1 MTPAAPLVGAV
12 TMRPPAAFSS
22 ETANANR
29 STHAASDDSSTASE
43 RLPSRLSTSLL
54 DASLAYILAPC
65 GYVKAARQNGLVG
78 IATVL
83 HAAAH
88 HMPYIIQIA
97 AHLHGGPHG
106 RLIGPHHIGHT
117 HVMFIA
123 QRDQFVACGERIGHV
138 HIDIG

>member
-1 MTPAAPLVGAV
+1 
-12 TMRPPAAFSS
+12 MRALHTF
-22 ETANANR
+22 
-29 STHAASDDSSTASE
+29 
-43 RLPSRLSTSLL
+43 
-54 DASLAYILAPC
+54 LAPC
-65 GYVKAARQNGLVG
+65 GARQGRRQNGLVG

-88 HMPYIIQIA
+88 HMPYSVQIA

-117 HVMFIA
+117 HVMLIA

>member
-29 STHAASDDSSTASE
+29 STHAASDDSSTTSE

-54 DASLAYILAPC
+54 H
-65 GYVKAARQNGLVG
+65 VKAARQNGLAG

-88 HMPYIIQIA
+88 HMPYSVQIA